1 MTKFENFLFA
11 LHNKLKQFLCPHR
24 MKPYQLLILENE
36 RYVASGFIQDN
47 GQDEIRDRD
56 RPEEDRDD
64 GRKDK
69 FLGSI
74 KKLFCC

>member
-1 MTKFENFLFA
+1 MPTQNVTTHDTKNKNWLFLFSV
-11 LHNKLKQFLCPHR
+11 L
-24 MKPYQLLILENE
+24 KPYQILILENE
-36 RYVASGFIQDN
+36 WFVASGFIQDN